1 MLTSSVSLALL
12 CLFLVGC
19 GTDSEPP
26 LRLGVMEWSG
36 FYPAAKAAAD
46 GAFTRAGVPI
56 TVVSFPDNAAIYQ
69 AFTTGKIDI
78 SAMVWTD
85 AIRLASTGIDLQVL
99 MPVDWSDQGDVI
111 LAAPGLA
118 NPADLAGKRIAC
130 EGVHTF
136 SHLFVLDFLAKHH
149 VSEASLQFVDLP
161 AAEVPAALVA
171 GKIDAGHTW
180 GPLASEAIGKGCVV
194 LDRAGAVPGSI
205 TEVYVVRKS
214 LAREQRARLQ
224 RVVACLYAALP
235 TTPSD
240 AAACR
245 AAAAKVLGKNADAIN
260 PIGDEALLITA
271 AEARHLLTD
280 AHDPQGLPA
289 SGQRFLTLLA
299 QRGQT
304 PDPIEISILL
314 DPSLLP
320 GP

>member
-1 MLTSSVSLALL
+1 MPRSFFALALAGL
-12 CLFLVGC
+12 LLVGC
-19 GTDSEPP
+19 GKDPEPP
-26 LRLGVMEWSG
+26 LRLGIMEWSG
-36 FYPAAKAAAD
+36 FYPAAKAEAD
-46 GAFTRAGVPI
+46 GSFTKAGVPTRVI
-56 TVVSFPDNAAIYQ
+56 AYPDHASLYQ
-69 AFTTGKIDI
+69 AFAKGEIDI

-85 AIRLASTGIDLQVL
+85 AIRFASTGIDLQVL

-118 NPADLAGKRIAC
+118 TPAALAGKRIAC

-149 VSEASLQFVDLP
+149 LAEASLAFVDMP
-161 AAEVPAALVA
+161 AAEVPAAIAA

-180 GPLASEAIGKGCVV
+180 GPLASEAIGKGCSV

-205 TEVYVVRKS
+205 TEVYVVRKN
-214 LAREQRARLQ
+214 LAKEQRARLQ
-224 RVVACLYAALP
+224 QVVVCLYAAVP
-235 TTPSD
+235 TTASN

-245 AAAAKVLGKNADAIN
+245 AAAAKVLGKSADAIN
-260 PIGDEALLITA
+260 PIGTEAHLLSA

-280 AHDPQGLPA
+280 ADDPQGLRA
-289 SGQRFLTLLA
+289 SGQRILTLLA
-299 QRGQT
+299 QRGQA
-304 PDPIEISILL
+304 PDTIKISSLL